1 MQAGHRRKTSV
12 RLFRAAGIRFLHFG
26 WPIWGGM
33 GAACAS
39 ALLAACNNCPADS
52 AAVLSA
58 TREPLA
64 GGTRVFSHAG
74 AASVDFDNAIARL
87 KELDRGQPRGHTRYC
102 GQRLAAEEGVSD
114 AAIVADLSRQLGQE
128 WLAAEEVPSSAGTR
142 IYRWQSRCSA
152 RFYALVAHQRPQRD
166 GNGVGFRPLV
176 SMYACGPG

>member
-1 MQAGHRRKTSV
+1 MATAVLIHRYFRRGALAGAV
-12 RLFRAAGIRFLHFG
+12 
-26 WPIWGGM
+26 
-33 GAACAS
+33 AACAS

-64 GGTRVFSHAG
+64 EGTRVFSHAG

-114 AAIVADLSRQLGQE
+114 AAIVADLSRQLGQG
-128 WLAAEEVPSSAGTR
+128 WLAAEEVASSAGTR
-142 IYRWQSRCSA
+142 IYRWQSQCSA
-152 RFYALVAHQRPQRD
+152 RFYALVAHQRLQREGD
-166 GNGVGFRPLV
+166 GAGFRPLV
-176 SMYACGPG
+176 SMYVCGAN